1 MTYDVSLDLKPAKGS
16 KSVQQHPLAVN
27 DDKDFDSKSEM
38 AGAAKSVRIQGT
50 NGSKSQREAAHA
62 VKKSKQ
68 RSSQDDQPVKQEKY
82 ES

>member
-50 NGSKSQREAAHA
+50 NGSKS
-62 VKKSKQ
+62 
-68 RSSQDDQPVKQEKY
+68 
-82 ES
+82 